1 MAGLPRNIHQAE
13 EGEAGSGGSH
23 HSGESYLDQ
32 ILRRLQSEQE
42 SPTSSA
48 TYNTA
53 ASSAMMAA
61 ATAGSMMSSYAQRAP
76 PGSSSFDIAAAV
88 TAPDQGAGS
97 GSGGSTKPWPDFIE
111 PSYSHPARVVM
122 STLRKQ
128 SELVGQESEH
138 MKNTRF
144 DTQAAAS
151 SNFPSG
157 DPLTSE
163 FPWLIEDQPAEQQRG
178 AGGNAGQLLH
188 GAPAGLMSSMTS
200 SSFSNS
206 PEDDRLAV
214 SRAHD
219 RQFAAHQLG
228 FRMSRPASRT
238 PHELEVAP
246 ALDQGAAR
254 GRTTS
259 STPAVMIMSEPLYET
274 PPPMLQQDQQL
285 PHYQQGR
292 MSLPTYSFQSAKISM
307 PPQHMTSSIPLVK
320 DAEADH
326 PCGPM
331 RSTAEIDPPAGA
343 ASSAGTMSAINQDTT
358 TPNSSLSSGISLSTE
373 GDDVDAER
381 STRSVSSRGQ
391 LHQTSTASPAEE
403 GTSSTKRKTPE
414 DEVGEETTKSEAG
427 LPTELKKQPSLNRP
441 RKKSAGMKR
450 VREPRYSVKTRTDVD
465 IMDDGFKWRKYGQK
479 AVKNSPHPRN
489 YYRCTTPSCP
499 VRKRVERSCEDS
511 SLVITTYEGTHAHH
525 TPGFNRSSPS
535 LLQAYFG
542 EAARASAA
550 FMGHGQHQHQ
560 LFGLPAATH
569 MMISGSSLQQ
579 LQGGRTSSSASHG
592 QLPLQQLPG
601 SFLQPSFHLNN
612 TGLALGLRAAAAAA
626 AGQDTFVGAVK
637 QEPFQ
642 FAASSSRTHDPQD
655 QFLSR
660 LASSAAGLPRI
671 MPTQMQ
677 NTDPDAVDVMN
688 MTSAATRAVV
698 DSSASSSAAAYM
710 KYQQQLTHSRRLL
723 AGAAA
728 AAPVSGSTSTVEAGS
743 PQAGLP
749 AFTGLGFNTN
759 LLLQQQQALQQQMVT
774 YPGLVQSG
782 CQELQPGESSST
794 FGQGMGARSN
804 PASVS
809 NISIVGN
816 LAAQQHQLHPEVFHG
831 STKLLMSM
839 PRTQQDIRQLLELAA
854 DRQHQQQLAA
864 RLNTIYRDSSA
875 SAASGAAAAA
885 HFITEQD
892 LHKSS
897 SQEYSRRP
905 GRRATL
911 VDQGLLE
918 DMVRPRSCQGPPPP
932 PRPPAASGM

>member
-1 MAGLPRNIHQAE
+1 MAGRPRNIDQAE
-13 EGEAGSGGSH
+13 EGEAGSAGSH

-32 ILRRLQSEQE
+32 ILRMLQSEQE

-53 ASSAMMAA
+53 ASSAMMAP

-76 PGSSSFDIAAAV
+76 PGSISFDIAAAV
-88 TAPDQGAGS
+88 TAPEQGGGS
-97 GSGGSTKPWPDFIE
+97 GSGGSTKPWPTFIA
-111 PSYSHPARVVM
+111 PSSSHPARVVM

-128 SELVGQESEH
+128 SEFVGQESEH
-138 MKNTRF
+138 MNYTRV
-144 DTQAAAS
+144 DTQVAGS

-157 DPLTSE
+157 DPLTSQI
-163 FPWLIEDQPAEQQRG
+163 PWLIEDQPAEQQRG

-188 GAPAGLMSSMTS
+188 GAPSGLMSYMS
-200 SSFSNS
+200 SSRFSNP
-206 PEDDRLAV
+206 PEDDRLAG
-214 SRAHD
+214 SREHD
-219 RQFAAHQLG
+219 RQFAAHQFG

-259 STPAVMIMSEPLYET
+259 STPAAMIMSEPLYET
-274 PPPMLQQDQQL
+274 PPPMLQQVQQL
-285 PHYQQGR
+285 PHQQQGR
-292 MSLPTYSFQSAKISM
+292 MSLPAYSFQSAKISM
-307 PPQHMTSSIPLVK
+307 PPQQMSSYIPLVK
-320 DAEADH
+320 DAEADD
-326 PCGPM
+326 PRGPM
-331 RSTAEIDPPAGA
+331 GSTPEIDPPAGA
-343 ASSAGTMSAINQDTT
+343 ASAARTMSAINQDTT

-373 GDDVDAER
+373 GDDLDAER
-381 STRSVSSRGQ
+381 STRSASSRGQ

-403 GTSSTKRKTPE
+403 GASSTKRKTPE

-427 LPTELKKQPSLNRP
+427 LPAELKKQPSLP

-450 VREPRYSVKTRTDVD
+450 VREPRYSIKTRTDVD

-489 YYRCTTPSCP
+489 YYRCTTPNCP

-525 TPGFNRSSPS
+525 TPGFNRGSPS
-535 LLQAYFG
+535 LLHAYFG

-550 FMGHGQHQHQ
+550 LMGHGQHQHQHQ
-560 LFGLPAATH
+560 LFGLPAATQ

-579 LQGGRTSSSASHG
+579 LQGGLTSSSASHG
-592 QLPLQQLPG
+592 PG

-612 TGLALGLRAAAAAA
+612 AGLALGLRAAAAAA
-626 AGQDTFVGAVK
+626 GEGQDTFVGAVK

-660 LASSAAGLPRI
+660 LASSATGLPRI
-671 MPTQMQ
+671 IPMQMQ
-677 NTDPDAVDVMN
+677 NAAPDAVDVMN
-688 MTSAATRAVV
+688 MRSAPTPAVV
-698 DSSASSSAAAYM
+698 DSSASSSAASYM
-710 KYQQQLTHSRRLL
+710 NYQQQLIHPRQML
-723 AGAAA
+723 AAA
-728 AAPVSGSTSTVEAGS
+728 ATAAPVSGSTSTVEAGS

-749 AFTGLGFNTN
+749 AITGLGFNTN
-759 LLLQQQQALQQQMVT
+759 LLLQQQQQQQALQQQMVT
-774 YPGLVQSG
+774 NPRLVQSG

-794 FGQGMGARSN
+794 FDQGMGARSN

-809 NISIVGN
+809 NTSIVGD
-816 LAAQQHQLHPEVFHG
+816 LAAQQHQLHPEFFHG

-854 DRQHQQQLAA
+854 YRQQQQQQLTA

-885 HFITEQD
+885 RIITEQD

-897 SQEYSRRP
+897 SEEYSRRP

-918 DMVRPRSCQGPPPP
+918 DMVRPRSCQGAPPPP